1 MANTKIPVELSS
13 TPGIVD
19 NSNATAITINSSE
32 TVMIGKTADN
42 TTDVGVVNG
51 STGYIYAT
59 RDGNIP
65 LVLNRKTSDGTIQQ
79 FRKDNTTIGS
89 VAALQSLLGI
99 GNGDAG
105 LLIAG
110 SVDAVA
116 PYNSTTNATRDAAI
130 NLGTATNRFQNIF
143 LSGGAYIGGTD
154 SANYLD
160 DYEEGTFT
168 PTITSGITSVGYGV
182 QAGYYTKI
190 GNLVMFNLRVTTSS
204 GNAQSS
210 TFAVGNLPFTSAA
223 TQQPGGVAIRAYASQ
238 FTNSGSQAFI
248 GPDSTSVSFFNLSGT
263 AFAGTSITDHDGFD
277 LRITGIYRA

>member
-1 MANTKIPVELSS
+1 MTTKVPAELSS
-13 TPGIVD
+13 TPSIVD
-19 NSNATAITINSSE
+19 NGNSTAITINDSE
-32 TVMIGKTADN
+32 TVMVGKTADN

-143 LSGGAYIGGTD
+143 LSGGAYLGGTG

-160 DYEEGTFT
+160 DYEEGTWT
-168 PTITSGITSVGYGV
+168 PATTSSVGITNYSST
-182 QAGYYTKI
+182 YTKI
-190 GNLVMFNLRVTTSS
+190 GDVVMYRCYVQFGVTSS
-204 GNAQSS
+204 SDS
-210 TFAVGNLPFTSAA
+210 AVINGLPFTNVGSNVWCACSVWENNAKQPYPLVQDGGESTIQLRKSANGA
-223 TQQPGGVAIRAYASQ
+223 YHPYSDFSNTQIIV
-238 FTNSGSQAFI
+238 T
-248 GPDSTSVSFFNLSGT
+248 GT
-263 AFAGTSITDHDGFD
+263 YKTTQ
-277 LRITGIYRA
+277 